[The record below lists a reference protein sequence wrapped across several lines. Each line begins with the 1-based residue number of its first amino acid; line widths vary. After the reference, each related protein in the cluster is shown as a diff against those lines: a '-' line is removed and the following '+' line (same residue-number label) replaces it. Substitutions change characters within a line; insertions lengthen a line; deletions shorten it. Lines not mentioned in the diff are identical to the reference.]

1 MLYRVHE
8 GQTILWPD
16 GSIRAEAGEV
26 FESYEE
32 ASSPEAAAYASAVL
46 QGQHR
51 RCERLGDSYDGAVR
65 EVAAGPYREALE
77 RRGISFAVEAPKPK
91 PSAKKKVAKKAE
103 AVAHE
108 PEAPEPEAAD

>member
-1 MLYRVHE
+1 MLYRVNE

-26 FESYEE
+26 FESYED

-51 RCERLGDSYDGAVR
+51 RCERLGDSYDGEVR

-77 RRGISFAVEAPKPK
+77 RRGISFAVEVQKPK
-91 PSAKKKVAKKAE
+91 PAAKKKVAKKTDA
-103 AVAHE
+103 AAPE
-108 PEAPEPEAAD
+108 PEAPEPEPAD

>member
-1 MLYRVHE
+1 MLYRVNE
-8 GQTILWPD
+8 GETILWPD

-26 FESYEE
+26 FESYED

-51 RCERLGDSYDGAVR
+51 RCERLGDSYGGAVR

-77 RRGISFAVEAPKPK
+77 RRGISFSVAATKPK
-91 PSAKKKVAKKAE
+91 PPAKKKAAKKA
-103 AVAHE
+103 
-108 PEAPEPEAAD
+108 EAPEPEAGEAEPEAAN

>member
-1 MLYRVHE
+1 MLYRVNE

-26 FESYEE
+26 FESYED
-32 ASSPEAAAYASAVL
+32 ASSPEASAYASAVL

-51 RCERLGDSYDGAVR
+51 RCERLGDSYDGEVR

-77 RRGISFAVEAPKPK
+77 RRGISFSVEAQKPK
-91 PSAKKKVAKKAE
+91 PAAKKKAAKKA
-103 AVAHE
+103 
-108 PEAPEPEAAD
+108 EAPEPEAGEAEPEAAD

>member
-1 MLYRVHE
+1 MLYRVNE

-26 FESYEE
+26 FESYED

-51 RCERLGDSYDGAVR
+51 RCERLGDSYDGEVR

-77 RRGISFAVEAPKPK
+77 RRGVSFSVAATRPKP
-91 PSAKKKVAKKAE
+91 PAKKKAAKKA
-103 AVAHE
+103 
-108 PEAPEPEAAD
+108 EAPEPEAGEAEPEAAD